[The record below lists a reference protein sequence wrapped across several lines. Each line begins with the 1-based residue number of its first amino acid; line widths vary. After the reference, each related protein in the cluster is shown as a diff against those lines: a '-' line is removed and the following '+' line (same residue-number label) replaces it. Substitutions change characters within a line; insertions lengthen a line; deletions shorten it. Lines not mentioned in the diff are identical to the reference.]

1 MFRNTFQ
8 SGFLSILYAIG
19 SKPLQIWRR
28 NINNGYVKRITDFE
42 MQSSVIEICG
52 ANVSTCFLSCPASEK
67 QTLGI
72 KMPFLVLLIK
82 YLKKYFTF
90 EVQVIDDKNV
100 KRRFR
105 ASNYQ
110 SNTRVKPFICTIPMK
125 LDEGWNQI
133 HFNLTDFTRRAYGTN
148 YLETLRVQ
156 IHANC
161 RIRRIYFTDQLLS
174 SKSIP
179 AEYRAFNNVQ
189 EDNEEQ
195 QYMQQ
200 QYQQQ
205 QMEQYQ
211 QQQNMMQSGEEHQYV
226 EQIEQGGNQGGQG
239 EEQGGQGEEQGGQ
252 GEEQGGQGEEHA
264 DQLGET
270 LPAQVDT
277 SGMKFGGIEAG
288 GTKFVVAIGD
298 DQGHISNR
306 ESFPTTTPEETT
318 EKIIEYFTRNPVDA
332 IGLGCF
338 GPIDPDKNSPTY
350 GYITTT
356 PKPGWANYD
365 IVGEIKKGLNNIPV
379 GFDTDV
385 NAACLGEVKFGAA
398 QGLDSALYLT
408 IGTGLGGGAYVEGN
422 LVHGLLHPEMGHM
435 MLVRRED
442 DTYEGHCPFHKGC
455 LEGMAA
461 GPGLGERWG
470 VKGDELDTDHQAW
483 DLEAYYLGQACATY
497 ILILSPKKIILGGG
511 VMMRKQLFPLIH
523 KYTQEFLNGYIQ
535 KDEILNDIEN
545 YIIPPGLGNDAGI
558 VGSIALAVEAVKNA

>member
-211 QQQNMMQSGEEHQYV
+211 QQQNMMQSGEEQHQYV
-226 EQIEQGGNQGGQG
+226 EQIEQGGN
-239 EEQGGQGEEQGGQ
+239 QGGQ

-298 DQGHISNR
+298 DQGHIQNR

-535 KDEILNDIEN
+535 KNEILNDIEN